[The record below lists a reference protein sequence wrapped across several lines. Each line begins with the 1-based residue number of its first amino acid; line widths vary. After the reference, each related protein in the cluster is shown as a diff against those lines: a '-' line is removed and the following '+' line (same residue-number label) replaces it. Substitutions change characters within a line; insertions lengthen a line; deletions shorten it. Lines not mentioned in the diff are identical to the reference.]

1 MAGMNWFTYNTPH
14 GKLTL
19 VSDGRALTQVI
30 PGEQSLSC
38 PSEPTSLTNHAATEI
53 QEYFAGRR
61 RMFDIPLHPSGTEF
75 QREVW
80 RAIELIPYGQTRTY
94 AQIADAI
101 GRPGSARAVGSAAR
115 VNPLPIVIPCHRIVP
130 ASGGIGG
137 YAYGPEMKRFLL
149 ELEHRNS

>member
-1 MAGMNWFTYNTPH
+1 
-14 GKLTL
+14 
-19 VSDGRALTQVI
+19 
-30 PGEQSLSC
+30 
-38 PSEPTSLTNHAATEI
+38 
-53 QEYFAGRR
+53 
-61 RMFDIPLHPSGTEF
+61 MFDIPLHPSGTEF

-94 AQIADAI
+94 AQIADSI